1 MDVERGRLAAD
12 AYDPGGLPPTGRQTT
27 SMTARRA
34 FLGIDCGTQST
45 KALLLDAGTGE
56 MLALGRADHVLIEAA
71 DGTREQDPRWWTD
84 AAVTAVRDAVAQ
96 ASGVEVAGIGVSG
109 QQHGLVAL
117 DGQDRPVRPAKL
129 WNDTS
134 TAREANALTTALGG
148 EASVLALTGNLFLP
162 GYTAPKVAWLR
173 DREADAYAASRR
185 FCLPHDY
192 LNLWLTGDYSTEP
205 GDASGTAYFDARSRT
220 YSEAVLAA
228 LDDGRNWDRT
238 LPPVRDSLSVHG
250 ELQPPTAALLG
261 LPAGVPVSGGGGDNM
276 CAAIGVGAVVEG
288 PTVVSLGT
296 SGTAFAFH
304 SSPAIDVQ
312 GEAAA
317 FCSSTGG
324 WLPLVCTLNC
334 TLATEWIR
342 RLVGL
347 DRHGFEAALTT
358 SPPGA
363 RGVTFLPYLAGERTP
378 NAPGAAA
385 AFNGIR
391 AEHDHNDL
399 VRAVAEGVVLGL
411 AYGMGALARAGCRAT
426 EITLVGGGAASDGL
440 AQLCAD
446 AFDLPVRRDPEPE
459 AAALGAAR
467 QAACVVDNIPLPG
480 PLQGGERFEPR
491 APDALRDAEA
501 RLAALRAAAL
511 AGEL

>member
-1 MDVERGRLAAD
+1 
-12 AYDPGGLPPTGRQTT
+12 
-27 SMTARRA
+27 MTARRA
-34 FLGIDCGTQST
+34 FLGLDCGTQST
-45 KALLLDAGTGE
+45 KALLLEAGTGE
-56 MLALGRADHVLIEAA
+56 VLAVGRADHELIEAA
-71 DGTREQDPRWWTD
+71 DGTREQDPRWWTE
-84 AAVTAVRDAVAQ
+84 AAITAVRDALAR
-96 ASGVEVAGIGVSG
+96 APGVEVAGIGVSG

-117 DGQDRPVRPAKL
+117 DERDQPVRPAKL
-129 WNDTS
+129 WNDT
-134 TAREANALTTALGG
+134 TTTPEAKALTAALGG
-148 EASVLALTGNLFLP
+148 EATVLALTGNLFLP

-173 DREADAYAASRR
+173 DHEPASYAAARR

-192 LNLWLTGDYSTEP
+192 LNLWLTGVYATEP

-220 YSEAVLAA
+220 YSQAVLGA
-228 LDDGRNWDRT
+228 LDEARDWDAA

-250 ELQPPTAALLG
+250 VLLPATAERLG
-261 LPAGVPVSGGGGDNM
+261 LPAEVPVSGGGGDNM
-276 CAAIGVGAVVEG
+276 CAAMGVGAVVEG

-304 SSPAIDVQ
+304 STPAIDQQ

-342 RLVGL
+342 GLVGL
-347 DRHGFEAALTT
+347 DRDGFEAALAT

-378 NAPGAAA
+378 NAPSAAA
-385 AFNGIR
+385 AFTGIR
-391 AEHDHNDL
+391 AEHDRHDL
-399 VRAVAEGVVLGL
+399 VRAVAEGVILGL
-411 AYGMGALARAGCRAT
+411 AYGMEALARAGCRAT

-446 AFDLPVRRDPEPE
+446 AFDLPVRRDPQPE

-467 QAACVVDNIPLPG
+467 QAACVVDNVPLPG
-480 PLQGGERFEPR
+480 PLDSGERFEPR
-491 APDALRDAEA
+491 AADALREA
-501 RLAALRAAAL
+501 GERLAVMRAAAV
-511 AGEL
+511 AAER